1 MEFGVVLPQLG
12 ATWDQTLD
20 AARKAEAGG
29 FDSVWVVDH
38 TYGIPP
44 QTGILEAWTVM
55 AALAAATTRVGI
67 GAQVLCQSFRNP
79 ALLAKMST
87 TFDLVSGG
95 RLRFLI
101 GAGWYDAEYR
111 AFGYDFPP
119 PGVRVGQLED
129 TVHICKGMWAAGKE
143 PFTYHG
149 RHYRVDEVLNLPPQP
164 RPIPIGIGGQGDRV
178 LDLTAREAD
187 EWNCPGAVFNM
198 FAERNALLEERLAKY
213 GRTVRRSVQSV
224 LRPGDGDFP
233 GRLQFFNPQLGIHG
247 SPDRMAQ
254 RACELRDMGIDGF
267 YAIVAGEKGL
277 EGAVEALP
285 GIRAALGP

>member
-1 MEFGVVLPQLG
+1 MEFGVVLPQLS
-12 ATWDQTLD
+12 ATWDQTL
-20 AARKAEAGG
+20 ASARKAEAAG

-38 TYGIPP
+38 VYGIPP

-55 AALAAATTRVGI
+55 SALAAATERVGI

-101 GAGWYDAEYR
+101 GAGWYDAEYT
-111 AFGYDFPP
+111 AFGYEFPP
-119 PGVRVGQLED
+119 PGVRVDELED
-129 TVHICKGMWAAGKE
+129 TVRICKGMWAAGSE
-143 PFTYHG
+143 PFTYQG
-149 RHYRVDEVLNLPPQP
+149 KHYRVQDVLNLPPQP
-164 RPIPIGIGGQGDRV
+164 RPIPVGIGGQGDRV
-178 LDLTAREAD
+178 LDLVAREAD
-187 EWNCPGAVFNM
+187 EWNCPGAVFHQW
-198 FAERNALLEERLAKY
+198 AERNAVLEERLVKH

-233 GRLQFFNPQLGIHG
+233 GRLQFFNPALGIHG
-247 SPDRMAQ
+247 SPDQMAQ
-254 RACELRDMGIDGF
+254 RVCELRDMGIDGF

-277 EGAVEALP
+277 DGAAEALP
-285 GIRAALGP
+285 GLRAALG